1 MATPQTLRNLRPPA
15 MAALA
20 DPQQE
25 EEFQRFLRRVDDISR
40 LVQGLSSADAA
51 VRDGAIAE
59 ADRRLRERRGSEQS
73 AAGVDRTVINT
84 RHPVQDS
91 VNAETVHTEMH
102 LWLIPVW
109 LSMSI
114 GIACHC
120 CMLKAVFLD
129 SERKKCLSGEG
140 FLAALEK
147 DAKERAERR
156 KINERLANALK
167 EKGNDA
173 FRKGDYSTAA
183 QRYTDGLQK
192 LKDVPELYTNRA
204 QAYLK
209 MHEYGKA
216 IGDCEWALK
225 CNAKCIKAYF
235 LMGKA
240 HLALKHYD
248 ESRQC
253 YQKLLQLDPQKKILF
268 KDCMNEVNLEEKRMQ
283 EEDRAM
289 KAFQSGKHAALSIKD
304 LLQKLNRPNQNILYY
319 TGGIQVLIGAVKE
332 CTEQTLFRT
341 NNGFS
346 IINDNE
352 VIRRGFCA
360 GRKSTAEVDLCVS
373 LLSLWQAVC
382 AGNEENQRLL
392 LTHPDVNAQ
401 LLELLCSGVLEIQKE
416 TLALIALYSDNEN
429 GRRLLIRHQD
439 LSRWLQILVT
449 FVNSTDAR
457 AGSAMSILSDLS
469 QEEKFKA
476 QCRLTF
482 STSVL
487 PLFIQLLASAKQ
499 VDQAALSRCIGIMGN
514 LCADAA
520 IRVQMAECNECWQA
534 CLQLVDGCADVGT
547 PRYRECVFAVLGLMM
562 NLLLESNSVIQCLA
576 LDISGRCMSLLR
588 DQDGRTVTRAIGVLS
603 RILAAS
609 PLAVEEA
616 VKGGVVKKMIKF
628 LKAGGQTTSS
638 YAIRTLSICT
648 RSSRQAQEEVVKS
661 DKKFSVLLKLL
672 DSENEMIVGNAAFCL
687 GQCLVV
693 PGAATSLLN
702 SNVVMALLKHAG
714 GDAARTSVQ
723 ENAAIALGKLCVAEP
738 RHICQL
744 RELNGMAIL
753 NSSMKYVHSS

>member
-1 MATPQTLRNLRPPA
+1 RFN
-15 MAALA
+15 
-20 DPQQE
+20 
-25 EEFQRFLRRVDDISR
+25 FQSVSFRFSY
-40 LVQGLSSADAA
+40 
-51 VRDGAIAE
+51 
-59 ADRRLRERRGSEQS
+59 
-73 AAGVDRTVINT
+73 N
-84 RHPVQDS
+84 
-91 VNAETVHTEMH
+91 
-102 LWLIPVW
+102 
-109 LSMSI
+109 
-114 GIACHC
+114 
-120 CMLKAVFLD
+120 
-129 SERKKCLSGEG
+129 G

-147 DAKERAERR
+147 DAKERAKRR
-156 KINERLANALK
+156 KRNERLANALK

-173 FRKGDYSTAA
+173 FRKGDYNTAA
-183 QRYTDGLQK
+183 QRYTDGLQI

-225 CNAKCIKAYF
+225 CSAKCIKAYF

-253 YQKLLQLDPQKKILF
+253 YQKLLQLDPQKESLF

-289 KAFQSGKHAALSIKD
+289 KAFQSGKHAALSIND
-304 LLQKLNRPNQNILYY
+304 LLQKLNRPDQNILYY
-319 TGGIQVLIGAVKE
+319 TGGIHVLTGAVKE

-352 VIRRGFCA
+352 VIRRES
-360 GRKSTAEVDLCVS
+360 KSDDGAFITCVIVLRFPLFS
-373 LLSLWQAVC
+373 
-382 AGNEENQRLL
+382 EENQRLL

-416 TLALIALYSDNEN
+416 TLALIALYSENEN
-429 GRRLLIRHQD
+429 GRRLLVRHQD
-439 LSRWLQILVT
+439 LSRWLQILVM

-457 AGSAMSILSDLS
+457 ASSAMTKL
-469 QEEKFKA
+469 
-476 QCRLTF
+476 
-482 STSVL
+482 
-487 PLFIQLLASAKQ
+487 

-534 CLQLVDGCADVGT
+534 CLQLVAMCAPISIFLG
-547 PRYRECVFAVLGLMM
+547 FVL
-562 NLLLESNSVIQCLA
+562 QCLA
-576 LDISGRCMSLLR
+576 VDIPGRCMSLLR

-609 PLAVEEA
+609 SLAVEEA

-638 YAIRTLSICT
+638 YAIKTLSICT

-661 DKKFSVLLKLL
+661 DKKFGVLLKLL

-693 PGAATSLLN
+693 PGAAASLLN
-702 SNVVMALLKHAG
+702 SNIVMALLKHAG

-738 RHICQL
+738 RHIFQL

>member
-1 MATPQTLRNLRPPA
+1 
-15 MAALA
+15 
-20 DPQQE
+20 
-25 EEFQRFLRRVDDISR
+25 
-40 LVQGLSSADAA
+40 
-51 VRDGAIAE
+51 
-59 ADRRLRERRGSEQS
+59 
-73 AAGVDRTVINT
+73 
-84 RHPVQDS
+84 
-91 VNAETVHTEMH
+91 
-102 LWLIPVW
+102 
-109 LSMSI
+109 
-114 GIACHC
+114 
-120 CMLKAVFLD
+120 
-129 SERKKCLSGEG
+129 
-140 FLAALEK
+140 ALEK
-147 DAKERAERR
+147 DAKERAKRR
-156 KINERLANALK
+156 KRNERLANALK

-173 FRKGDYSTAA
+173 FRKGDYNTAA
-183 QRYTDGLQK
+183 QRYTDGLQI

-225 CNAKCIKAYF
+225 CSAKCIKAYF

-253 YQKLLQLDPQKKILF
+253 YQKLLQLDPQKESLF
-268 KDCMNEVNLEEKRMQ
+268 KGKEYCMNEVNLEEKRMQ

-289 KAFQSGKHAALSIKD
+289 KAFQSGKHAALSIND
-304 LLQKLNRPNQNILYY
+304 LLQKLNRPDQNILYY
-319 TGGIQVLIGAVKE
+319 TGGIHVLTGAVKE

-352 VIRRGFCA
+352 VIRRES
-360 GRKSTAEVDLCVS
+360 KSDDGAFITCVIVLRFPLFS
-373 LLSLWQAVC
+373 
-382 AGNEENQRLL
+382 EENQRLL

-416 TLALIALYSDNEN
+416 TLALIALYSENEN
-429 GRRLLIRHQD
+429 GRRLL
-439 LSRWLQILVT
+439 
-449 FVNSTDAR
+449 
-457 AGSAMSILSDLS
+457 
-469 QEEKFKA
+469 
-476 QCRLTF
+476 
-482 STSVL
+482 
-487 PLFIQLLASAKQ
+487 ASAKL

-534 CLQLVDGCADVGT
+534 CLQLVV
-547 PRYRECVFAVLGLMM
+547 RRLG
-562 NLLLESNSVIQCLA
+562 
-576 LDISGRCMSLLR
+576 
-588 DQDGRTVTRAIGVLS
+588 AIGVLS

-609 PLAVEEA
+609 SLAVEEA

-638 YAIRTLSICT
+638 YAIKTLSICT

-661 DKKFSVLLKLL
+661 DKKFGVLLKLL

-693 PGAATSLLN
+693 PGAAASLLN
-702 SNVVMALLKHAG
+702 SNIVMALLKHAG

-738 RHICQL
+738 RHIFQL

>member
-1 MATPQTLRNLRPPA
+1 
-15 MAALA
+15 A
-20 DPQQE
+20 DT
-25 EEFQRFLRRVDDISR
+25 
-40 LVQGLSSADAA
+40 A
-51 VRDGAIAE
+51 VRDAAIAE
-59 ADRRLRERRGSEQS
+59 TDRRLRERPDSEKR
-73 AAGVDRTVINT
+73 AADRTVINN
-84 RHPVQDS
+84 RRDPGRVRAPVE
-91 VNAETVHTEMH
+91 A
-102 LWLIPVW
+102 
-109 LSMSI
+109 
-114 GIACHC
+114 
-120 CMLKAVFLD
+120 
-129 SERKKCLSGEG
+129 

-147 DAKERAERR
+147 DAKERAKRR
-156 KINERLANALK
+156 KKNERLANALK
-167 EKGNDA
+167 EEGNVA

-183 QRYTDGLQK
+183 QKYTDGLQK
-192 LKDVPELYTNRA
+192 LKDMPELYTNRA
-204 QAYLK
+204 QAYLR

-248 ESRQC
+248 ESREC
-253 YQKLLQLDPQKKILF
+253 YQKLLQLDPQKESLF

-289 KAFQSGKHAALSIKD
+289 KAFQSGEHAALSIKD
-304 LLQKLNRPNQNILYY
+304 LLQKLDRPDQNILYY
-319 TGGIQVLIGAVKE
+319 MGGIQVLTGAIKE

-346 IINDNE
+346 IINDNK
-352 VIRRGFCA
+352 VIRR
-360 GRKSTAEVDLCVS
+360 KCVVS
-373 LLSLWQAVC
+373 ESRSDGWDFITCDAVLRFPLFS
-382 AGNEENQRLL
+382 EENQRLL

-429 GRRLLIRHQD
+429 GRRLL
-439 LSRWLQILVT
+439 L
-449 FVNSTDAR
+449 
-457 AGSAMSILSDLS
+457 
-469 QEEKFKA
+469 
-476 QCRLTF
+476 
-482 STSVL
+482 
-487 PLFIQLLASAKQ
+487 
-499 VDQAALSRCIGIMGN
+499 VDQAALACCIGIMGN
-514 LCADAA
+514 LCADAT
-520 IRVQMAECNECWQA
+520 IRVQMAECSECWQA
-534 CLQLVDGCADVGT
+534 CLQLVVRKFGVS
-547 PRYRECVFAVLGLMM
+547 LQ
-562 NLLLESNSVIQCLA
+562 QCFLPC
-576 LDISGRCMSLLR
+576 S
-588 DQDGRTVTRAIGVLS
+588 TGVLS

-609 PLAVEEA
+609 SLAVEEA

-638 YAIRTLSICT
+638 YAIKVLSICT

-672 DSENEMIVGNAAFCL
+672 DSESELIVGNAAFCL

-702 SNVVMALLKHAG
+702 SNIVMALLKHAG

-738 RHICQL
+738 RHIFQL